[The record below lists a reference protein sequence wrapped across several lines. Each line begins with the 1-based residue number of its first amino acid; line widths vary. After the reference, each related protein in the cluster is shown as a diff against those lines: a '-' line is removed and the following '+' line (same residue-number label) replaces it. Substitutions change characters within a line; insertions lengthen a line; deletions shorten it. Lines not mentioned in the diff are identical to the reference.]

1 MKVGDIIVI
10 DPYWRSRSEYAFS
23 DFDPTWGHAGKKGIV
38 IGFTTTWNGMNR
50 VVLQLFDEKYY
61 PSNWRRYHKYS
72 PQHVRLVKEVSRYKI
87 DKMHDIPEW
96 VKYESW

>member
-38 IGFTTTWNGMNR
+38 IGFTTT
-50 VVLQLFDEKYY
+50 
-61 PSNWRRYHKYS
+61 
-72 PQHVRLVKEVSRYKI
+72 
-87 DKMHDIPEW
+87 
-96 VKYESW
+96 